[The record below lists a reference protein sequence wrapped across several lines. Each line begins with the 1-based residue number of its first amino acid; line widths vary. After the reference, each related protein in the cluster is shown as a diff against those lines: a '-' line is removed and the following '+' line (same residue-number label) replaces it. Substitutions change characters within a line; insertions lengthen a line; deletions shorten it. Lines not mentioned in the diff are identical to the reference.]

1 MAAESST
8 RRTTIGVT
16 AQQAPWVYLS
26 APVAACPLQ
35 RIGALPSALEPST
48 SLLSVKMPFPWPTVV
63 RRLRQAGAVID
74 GSALVCSI
82 RIPAG
87 FCGLYGLK
95 PSAGIVSLT
104 APGWAEIAPLL
115 PTSGRPGRR

>member
-1 MAAESST
+1 MPSPED
-8 RRTTIGVT
+8 RRAPLGTGAFDQP
-16 AQQAPWVYLS
+16 AQREDALS
-26 APVAACPLQ
+26 
-35 RIGALPSALEPST
+35 
-48 SLLSVKMPFPWPTVV
+48 WPTVV

-104 APGWAEIAPLL
+104 VRGWAEIAPLL